1 MTLAMEKEVEVSF
14 DFEYE
19 KLAKEVIAYS
29 LDFERFPYEAEV
41 CLTLTDDASIRE
53 VNRSFRGVDRP
64 TDVLSFPMLTLSA
77 PGDFSGMESAPGEA
91 LLGDIVL
98 SVPRIFEQAKRYG
111 HSARREYAFL
121 IVHSVLHL
129 LGYDHMTE
137 SDAALMENKQ
147 EQILKSMG
155 ILRTQ
160 EGE

>member
-77 PGDFSGMESAPGEA
+77 PGDNFNPETGEA